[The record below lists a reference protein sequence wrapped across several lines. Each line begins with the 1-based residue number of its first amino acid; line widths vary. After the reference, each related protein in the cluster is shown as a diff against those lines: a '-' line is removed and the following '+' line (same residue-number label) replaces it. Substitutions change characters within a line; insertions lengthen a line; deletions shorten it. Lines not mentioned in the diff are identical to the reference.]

1 MTCAD
6 IRQMRPMS
14 IASTI
19 IEDVRRLGGTP
30 SSQSPENFVDASVEG
45 DDDAVLQL
53 ALRMSLADESNAPA
67 ENEESVQFL
76 LSRKDYIN
84 YILQRTLD
92 LSDELLSSNEANTFS
107 HPSPVI
113 QLALNIILDTNS
125 DELRL
130 ERAKLMSRCISRR
143 LETLIG
149 ISPQLDKSEAHRA
162 KCNIIILLRSLSTLL
177 LGKEDS
183 HVESSSGKEADES
196 TSKDTE
202 AEVSPKNKDK
212 TDPRFVCDVHGV
224 PAVRRRCSHGVHKD
238 RRFYLCGMERRQRCK
253 YFKWADMEDST
264 TKGSIQTTP
273 STPAASR
280 EFTDLQSYMC
290 KLFTEP
296 SSAGSKPLQAQLCEM
311 LQFSYKADM
320 LEGCTSVNGGCHTNE
335 KSPTD
340 SFPLESLRSEE
351 EIVEDWSDGVF
362 KSQEKRGWCFDAG
375 ILDKGDMDV
384 SGLERVERSPRGV
397 EASLVNG
404 SLDLLA
410 FVASNSLWQAKSN
423 AKLPPWSS
431 SWFSLLCEMIGSSAS
446 AHLRVQAKRML
457 KRLCGG
463 RHNYHRVRDHWQFKT
478 QLRNLIRKCDGP
490 LQAAID
496 VKEKARRCGSTW
508 KYGEGVTWGSLS
520 VGGLIGTGNLVSED
534 SISICDEELV
544 KEMLDQLIEVTET
557 RGENWRKFCAMS
569 EIPQNS
575 GNTSPLTSSAMGITG
590 IRSMLECP
598 PITCLFWMG
607 CALSGSNQVKMLKL
621 IDIALTTGDSSKL
634 VASTGESSTHRVQE
648 EAGGVLSTGTDGGT
662 DNDTSSNK
670 VVPFDVYDTKKMPEE
685 WLLKDQLGLSID
697 EIHAFT
703 IELVLRGKTPE
714 LRVIAS
720 QVVTK
725 LFHNTSPSDLGNLL
739 LRFMD
744 KPLQE
749 ICSLGCASIE
759 FLKLLKNLV
768 VNVGAST
775 PISFGTVAQIA
786 TQCFVTQMKAIS
798 KDINGLLPNQSD
810 MLEKGGSELE
820 QLTPKLFDL
829 IECAHCHRQKECDS
843 CEDESSRAGK
853 TSDLVSSKESTGVE
867 RASSSSGG
875 AGSGSGKLDSSIAW
889 LPGQIKPYTK
899 SRLDN
904 LTENMVST
912 EFAAYAQLKS
922 RHAVS
927 EISLLISEP
936 RGRLV
941 KTIDI
946 LFTPGQVDDVN
957 ELKGQEYS
965 VLWQKCGTLSLQR
978 GSSRATCKLKKPIIA
993 ANLKFAYA
1001 QFWEKLG
1008 GSRSSD
1014 GGLMLHCPR
1023 CTRVVNNA
1031 HGVCG
1036 HCGEVAF
1043 QCRKCRHINYDRLDA
1058 FLCVECNYCASGSFS
1073 FEVTSGLASNAV
1085 AITDEEGLDRTIRLL
1100 RASSRRLGEV
1110 RNTLRKK
1117 LLIVVASKRKRA
1129 RGDWGTLESIV
1140 NSGPPPKRA
1149 LLDEKCSN
1157 VDGRGDERGEGAG
1170 IDVSAKRRAQGSR
1183 KMSSAN
1189 KARTLLSLARQ
1200 LRSEASGSSG
1210 NDRTARMDLSLRQDL
1225 LNGGGGSGFDYLDEG
1240 DSDIFGILNS
1250 RGEGSSLNFE
1260 SGPDPLSRLVANIQ
1274 ARVRSSALAG
1284 DRTGLEARLLSSG
1297 LADADG
1303 DQDDDGEGDEEG
1315 GEEGNGIRR
1324 SNQSAKKSYVETC
1337 ELLHQQMREAEKE
1350 CHELQTRITAW
1361 ECLNNDA
1368 LGDKGSLKS
1377 LVSFPRFVPSV
1388 CSICSGALTLHLLVV
1403 VMTVFDADFENTE
1416 SALTVDF
1423 VRSLFEEPQTMTTQL
1438 FDLKRL
1444 AIITLALNSKR
1455 GASLVLDE
1463 LKRRLDFSHDR
1474 QSAEILGKLIESDF
1488 SLADEYVAFALK
1500 VLDRGQ

>member
-1 MTCAD
+1 M
-6 IRQMRPMS
+6 
-14 IASTI
+14 
-19 IEDVRRLGGTP
+19 
-30 SSQSPENFVDASVEG
+30 
-45 DDDAVLQL
+45 
-53 ALRMSLADESNAPA
+53 
-67 ENEESVQFL
+67 
-76 LSRKDYIN
+76 
-84 YILQRTLD
+84 
-92 LSDELLSSNEANTFS
+92 
-107 HPSPVI
+107 
-113 QLALNIILDTNS
+113 
-125 DELRL
+125 
-130 ERAKLMSRCISRR
+130 
-143 LETLIG
+143 
-149 ISPQLDKSEAHRA
+149 
-162 KCNIIILLRSLSTLL
+162 
-177 LGKEDS
+177 
-183 HVESSSGKEADES
+183 
-196 TSKDTE
+196 
-202 AEVSPKNKDK
+202 
-212 TDPRFVCDVHGV
+212 
-224 PAVRRRCSHGVHKD
+224 
-238 RRFYLCGMERRQRCK
+238 
-253 YFKWADMEDST
+253 
-264 TKGSIQTTP
+264 
-273 STPAASR
+273 
-280 EFTDLQSYMC
+280 
-290 KLFTEP
+290 
-296 SSAGSKPLQAQLCEM
+296 
-311 LQFSYKADM
+311 
-320 LEGCTSVNGGCHTNE
+320 
-335 KSPTD
+335 
-340 SFPLESLRSEE
+340 
-351 EIVEDWSDGVF
+351 
-362 KSQEKRGWCFDAG
+362 
-375 ILDKGDMDV
+375 
-384 SGLERVERSPRGV
+384 
-397 EASLVNG
+397 
-404 SLDLLA
+404 
-410 FVASNSLWQAKSN
+410 
-423 AKLPPWSS
+423 
-431 SWFSLLCEMIGSSAS
+431 
-446 AHLRVQAKRML
+446 
-457 KRLCGG
+457 
-463 RHNYHRVRDHWQFKT
+463 
-478 QLRNLIRKCDGP
+478 
-490 LQAAID
+490 
-496 VKEKARRCGSTW
+496 
-508 KYGEGVTWGSLS
+508 
-520 VGGLIGTGNLVSED
+520 
-534 SISICDEELV
+534 CDEELV

-575 GNTSPLTSSAMGITG
+575 GNSSPLTSSAMCITG
-590 IRSMLECP
+590 IRSSMLECP

-621 IDIALTTGDSSKL
+621 IDIALTTGDSPKL
-634 VASTGESSTHRVQE
+634 VASTSESSTHRVHE
-648 EAGGVLSTGTDGGT
+648 ETGGLLSTDGGT

-697 EIHAFT
+697 EIHAFA
-703 IELVLRGKTPE
+703 IEFVLRGKTLE
-714 LRVIAS
+714 LREIAS

-749 ICSLGCASIE
+749 IGSLGCASIE

-768 VNVGAST
+768 VNVGSYT

-786 TQCFVTQMKAIS
+786 TQCFVSQMKAIS
-798 KDINGLLPNQSD
+798 KDVNGLLPNQSD
-810 MLEKGGSELE
+810 MLEKGSSDLE
-820 QLTPKLFDL
+820 KLTPKLFDL
-829 IECAHCHRQKECDS
+829 IECAHCHRHKECDTS
-843 CEDESSRAGK
+843 ENESSREAGK
-853 TSDLVSSKESTGVE
+853 INNLISSKESAGVE
-867 RASSSSGG
+867 RASSTSGV
-875 AGSGSGKLDSSIAW
+875 SGSGNVKLDSSTAW

-904 LTENMVST
+904 STENMVST

-993 ANLKFAYA
+993 ANLKFEYA

-1100 RASSRRLGEV
+1100 RASSRRLGEA
-1110 RNTLRKK
+1110 RNTLRNK
-1117 LLIVVASKRKRA
+1117 LLIVVASRRKRA
-1129 RGDWGTLESIV
+1129 RGDWGTLDSIV

-1200 LRSEASGSSG
+1200 LRSEASGSNE
-1210 NDRTARMDLSLRQDL
+1210 NDRTGRMDLSLRQDL

-1297 LADADG
+1297 LADVDA
-1303 DQDDDGEGDEEG
+1303 DQDDDEEV

-1324 SNQSAKKSYVETC
+1324 SNQSAKKSYIEAC
-1337 ELLHQQMREAEKE
+1337 ELLHHQMREAEKE

-1361 ECLNNDA
+1361 ECLNNDD

-1377 LVSFPRFVPSV
+1377 LASFPRCVPSV
-1388 CSICSGALTLHLLVV
+1388 CSVCSGALTLHLLVV
-1403 VMTVFDADFENTE
+1403 VMTVFDADFEKTK

-1474 QSAEILGKLIESDF
+1474 QSAEILGKLIESEF